1 MSMTISLR
9 DVTEENFEALM
20 DMELPEHQRDLLH
33 TNAYSIAQAR
43 FYDVFV
49 PRAIYQDERP
59 VGFALY
65 NRADDGRP
73 GCYGIYRF
81 MVDYPL
87 QSQGIGRRAMELLI
101 AEIKAQPDVRLIN
114 ICYHPRNERAGAF
127 YKSFG
132 FVEIGIDC
140 NHEMVAEIRL
150 R

>member
-1 MSMTISLR
+1 MTMTITLR

-20 DMELPEHQRDLLH
+20 DMELPAHQRDLLH
-33 TNAYSIAQAR
+33 TNAYSIAQAK
-43 FYDVFV
+43 FYDVLV
-49 PRAIYQDERP
+49 PRAIYRDERP

-65 NRADDGRP
+65 NREDDGRP

-81 MVDYPL
+81 MVDFPL
-87 QSQGIGRRAMELLI
+87 QSQGIGRRAMALLLD
-101 AEIKAQPDVRLIN
+101 EIKARPDVRLIN
-114 ICYHPRNERAGAF
+114 ICYHPHNERASAF

-150 R
+150 P